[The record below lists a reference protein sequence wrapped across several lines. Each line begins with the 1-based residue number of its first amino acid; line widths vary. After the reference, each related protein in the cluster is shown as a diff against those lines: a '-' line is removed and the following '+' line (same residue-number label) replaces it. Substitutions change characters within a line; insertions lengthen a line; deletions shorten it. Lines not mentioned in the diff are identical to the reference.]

1 MRTLLAALLLLPLAG
16 FAAAAVRPNFL
27 IISWE
32 DTSPRFGCYGDPLAR
47 TPVVDRLAAA
57 GIRYAQAY
65 AVAGVCAP
73 SRSSIIA
80 ARHAVALGSQ
90 HMRSTAALPADFRC
104 FPSHLREAGYYC
116 YNATKTDYNFTTP
129 DGTWDQSGGARKT
142 WKDFPAGRPWLAVY
156 NFTES
161 HQGQAISAK
170 SAAKQR
176 GQLPPAAVVQPAQVR
191 VPPYYPDTPAVR
203 EELANVYNNI
213 ALADLRTGELL
224 DRLERDGLAE
234 DTVVLFFGDHGD
246 GIARVKSHV
255 YHESL
260 HVPLVVRIPAKFRG
274 ASTPAPGSVATELV
288 SLMDLGPTLLSLAG
302 LRSPEGWHGRAFLG
316 EHRAPAPAFLCGHR
330 DRMNGAYLT
339 ARAVWDGRWHYIR
352 TFRPDREQHPPMRG
366 HEDDPALIDARRLHR
381 AGKFTGPAA
390 GWLEQ
395 TTAPERLYDVR
406 TDPHCV
412 HDLARDPAQ
421 TEVLRRFRL
430 ALREWQVRVKD
441 LGLLPESQQL
451 KLAAA
456 AGSALAIPAETVA
469 RLPDL
474 ALAWERGAGAVD
486 ELTAALGSRNPA
498 ERYWAVIGLGL
509 MQDARMR
516 PALEARRRDEDSA
529 VALSA
534 VWMLHRQG
542 GTDEAGI
549 EVLRRILRHGDYA
562 ERLEALQIVRCL
574 GLAARSLAP
583 EVEHLRTLKPATYH
597 EGYFAT
603 AAGFAAAAIAAP

>member
-1 MRTLLAALLLLPLAG
+1 MRSLLAVLLLPLAG
-16 FAAAAVRPNFL
+16 FAAAPRPSFL
-27 IISWE
+27 IVSWE

-57 GIRYAQAY
+57 GIRYDQAY
-65 AVAGVCAP
+65 SVAGVCAP

-90 HMRSTAALPADFRC
+90 HMRSTVLLPDDFRC
-104 FPSHLREAGYYC
+104 FPSYLREAGYYC
-116 YNATKTDYNFTTP
+116 YNATKTDYNFTAP
-129 DGTWDQSGGARKT
+129 AGTWDQSGGARLT

-161 HQGQAISAK
+161 HQGQAMNAK

-176 GQLPPAAVVQPAQVR
+176 GQLPPAVVVQPEQVQ
-191 VPPYYPDTPAVR
+191 VPPYFPDTPAVR
-203 EELANVYNNI
+203 QELANVYNNI

-234 DTVVLFFGDHGD
+234 DTIVIFFGDHGD

-255 YHESL
+255 YHQSL
-260 HVPLVVRIPAKFRG
+260 RVPLVVRIPAKFRG
-274 ASTPAPGSVATELV
+274 AATPAPGSVATELV

-302 LRSPEGWHGRAFLG
+302 LRPPADWHGRAFLG
-316 EHRAPAPAFLCGHR
+316 AHRAPPPAFLFGHR

-339 ARAVWDGRWHYIR
+339 DRAVWDGRWHYIR

-381 AGKFTGPAA
+381 AGRFTGPPAD
-390 GWLEQ
+390 WLEK
-395 TTAPERLYDVR
+395 TTAAERLYDVR
-406 TDPHCV
+406 FDPHCV
-412 HDLARDPAQ
+412 NNLTRDPMHAAELQ
-421 TEVLRRFRL
+421 RFRL

-456 AGSALAIPAETVA
+456 AGSALAIPAEAYA

-474 ALAWERGAGAVD
+474 ALAWERGAGAVA
-486 ELTAALGSRNPA
+486 ELTAALGSRNAA
-498 ERYWAVIGLGL
+498 ERYWAVLGLGL
-509 MQDARMR
+509 MNEVRMK
-516 PALEARRRDEDSA
+516 PALQARLRDEDSA

-542 GTDEAGI
+542 DTDEAGLD
-549 EVLRRILRHGDYA
+549 VLRRVLRHGDYA

-574 GLAARSLAP
+574 GPAARSLAP
-583 EVEHLRTLKPATYH
+583 EVDHLRTLKPGSYH

-603 AAGFAAAAIAAP
+603 AAGSAAAAIAAP